1 MQAGFHCRSKITL
14 LLISNE
20 NEDNLFIN
28 DAKPKKSMFSGP
40 FKDNLDR
47 DIDMIQEYDL
57 NHLYLWQIE

>member
-28 DAKPKKSMFSGP
+28 DAKPKTSTFSGP
-40 FKDNLDR
+40 IKDNLDR
-47 DIDMIQEYDL
+47 DRHDSRI
-57 NHLYLWQIE
+57 